1 MTPLKETDFPGLY
14 QAADVKAKEVQQ
26 KHFLSVLGYS
36 GLLLIA
42 SLFAF
47 WARDPDPFFKL
58 ISASLFLLSLGL
70 MIWQKTEKL
79 EEIWYNAR
87 AVAESVKT
95 TTWRFMTKASPYE
108 GVDTEA
114 DQLFRNDIREILN
127 QNEVLVR
134 KLKAETTSSKAVSDA
149 MKNARRLSLAERV
162 QWYKTERIEDQQ
174 KWYSKK
180 EADNRKMGNYMF
192 AIAIALHGLAIG
204 LLLWNIKE
212 PSLVLPVS
220 VIGVATS
227 AVLGWMQAKK
237 YNELA
242 SSYSQTA
249 HEIALIK
256 CEDET
261 ISLEEQF
268 SEYVLNCEG
277 AFSREHT
284 QWVARK
290 RK

>member
-1 MTPLKETDFPGLY
+1 MAIKETDFPGLY
-14 QAADVKAKEVQQ
+14 QAADAKAQEAQQ
-26 KHFLSVLGYS
+26 KHFLSVVGYS

-47 WARDPDPFFKL
+47 WAKDPDPLFKVISTVLFF
-58 ISASLFLLSLGL
+58 LSLGL

-79 EEIWYNAR
+79 EEVWYNAR

-95 TTWRFMTKASPYE
+95 TTWRFMTKSSPYE
-108 GVDTEA
+108 RADAEA
-114 DQLFRNDIREILN
+114 DQLFRKDILEILK

-134 KLKAETTSSKAVSDA
+134 KLKAEMAGAKAISAIMKDA
-149 MKNARRLSLAERV
+149 RHLPLAERV

-180 EADNRKMGNYMF
+180 EFENRKMGNLMF
-192 AIAIALHGLAIG
+192 VVAIALHGIAIG

-212 PSLVLPVS
+212 PSLIMPVS
-220 VIGVATS
+220 VIGVAAS

-261 ISLEEQF
+261 ITSEAQF